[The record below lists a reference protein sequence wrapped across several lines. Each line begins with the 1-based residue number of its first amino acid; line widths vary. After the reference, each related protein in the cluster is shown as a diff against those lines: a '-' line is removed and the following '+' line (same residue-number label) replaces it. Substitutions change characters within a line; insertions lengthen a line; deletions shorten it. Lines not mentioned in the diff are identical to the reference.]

1 MLRKHIDFVAVFF
14 IAVALLAFS
23 RLSSLRMPD
32 FGDSV
37 HFQSA
42 LVNIDS
48 CPAAQH
54 VLSLLNF

>member
-1 MLRKHIDFVAVFF
+1 MLRKHIDFVAIFF
-14 IAVALLAFS
+14 IAFALLAFS
-23 RLSSLRMPD
+23 RLSSLRMSD

-37 HFQSA
+37 HFQNA
-42 LVNIDS
+42 LVSIDS